1 MKFYKDRKEDIGSSD
16 VAALALIG
24 PKPKKGLRA
33 QILNFGEDGC
43 YNAYI
48 VDDPE
53 VEIPNHYK
61 KITEFC
67 KWMEVYDDDGLCK
80 KYYAEKINV
89 YRAGEYGCIIQLL
102 PE

>member
-16 VAALALIG
+16 VAALVLMG
-24 PKPKKGLRA
+24 PKFGEGLRT

-43 YNAYI
+43 YSAYI

-61 KITEFC
+61 KMAKFC
-67 KWMEVYDDDGLCK
+67 KWLKIYDDDGLCK
-80 KYYAEKINV
+80 DYRAEKINV